1 MSQPADFDLDALS
14 PTELKTLVIQ
24 LLGTV
29 AELKQII
36 VQQREEIGQL
46 RDEIARLKGL
56 PPRPA
61 AAKAKPSGMEQ
72 ATNPE
77 AAGKKR
83 SRRRRGAKR
92 DKLTVTREVVLK
104 PTVPAGS
111 RFKGYEDILVQ
122 DLCIRAEVIR
132 YRRERWLTAQGN
144 PLTSGP
150 SRGQNPSYDATP
162 PNTQKLR
169 QSCGPLPS
177 ESAVMLQLGKRGT
190 ACPNPI
196 VNLHFDTRRTPTA

>member
-14 PTELKTLVIQ
+14 HAELKGLVIQ

-29 AELKQII
+29 VELQRTVAEQ
-36 VQQREEIGQL
+36 

-61 AAKAKPSGMEQ
+61 GATAKPSGMER

-92 DKLTVTREVVLK
+92 DKLTVTREIVLK

-122 DLCIRAEVIR
+122 DLCIRPEVIR
-132 YRRERWLTAQGN
+132 YRRERWLTAEGQTIVAALPPGI
-144 PLTSGP
+144 SG
-150 SRGQNPSYDATP
+150 GY
-162 PNTQKLR
+162 
-169 QSCGPLPS
+169 GP
-177 ESAVMLQLGKRGT
+177 EV
-190 ACPNPI
+190 
-196 VNLHFDTRRTPTA
+196 

>member
-1 MSQPADFDLDALS
+1 MSQLPDLDLDALS

-46 RDEIARLKGL
+46 RDEIVRLKGL
-56 PPRPA
+56 PPRPS
-61 AAKAKPSGMEQ
+61 AAKAKPSGT
-72 ATNPE
+72 TNPE
-77 AAGKKR
+77 AADKKR

-111 RFKGYEDILVQ
+111 RFKGYDDILVQ
-122 DLCIRAEVIR
+122 DLCIRTEVIR
-132 YRRERWLTAQGN
+132 YRRERWLTAQGQTIVAAL
-144 PLTSGP
+144 PPGISG
-150 SRGQNPSYDATP
+150 GY
-162 PNTQKLR
+162 
-169 QSCGPLPS
+169 GP
-177 ESAVMLQLGKRGT
+177 ELQRVILGLVSV
-190 ACPNPI
+190 I
-196 VNLHFDTRRTPTA
+196 